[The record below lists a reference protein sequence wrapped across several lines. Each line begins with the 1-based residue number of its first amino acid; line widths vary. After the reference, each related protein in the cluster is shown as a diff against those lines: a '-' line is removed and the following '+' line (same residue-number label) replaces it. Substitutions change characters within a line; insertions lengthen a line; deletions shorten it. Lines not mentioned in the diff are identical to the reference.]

1 MNDTLE
7 EAVKKYALP
16 FESDADLL
24 PLLEAIGDAKI
35 VLLGEASHGTSEFYT
50 IRAKL
55 SKMLIEQKGFSA
67 ITVEGDWPSAQ
78 HVNRY
83 IKGYDAVQKTT
94 QEILKAFSRWP
105 TWMWA
110 NEEIATFVDWL
121 KKHNN
126 NKNPGHKVG
135 FYGIDMYSLWES
147 IEEIIHYLTET
158 NPTGADLELARKA
171 FSCFEPFNGLP
182 EHYAISTAHFSQVC
196 IDEVSHLLSSI
207 RSHKNLYIDNQES
220 NLNLKMNALVTKNA
234 EEYYRAMLQDN
245 ARSWN
250 IRDEHMVEAIH
261 EVRNQYGEDSKIIV
275 WEHNTHI
282 GDARATTMQ
291 EDGMLNVGQLLREQ
305 FQQEEIY
312 AVGLGTHQGT
322 VIAAKKWGEP
332 FEKIE
337 VPPAREHSWEDLLHN
352 TGAVDKLFIFNEEN
366 RKHFAPWIGHRA
378 IGVVYNPEFEAFGN
392 YVPTQ
397 IGNRYDA
404 FIFIDQTNALKPL
417 EVEETVTP

>member
-16 FESDADLL
+16 FDSDADLL
-24 PLLEAIGDAKI
+24 PLLEAIGNAKI

-50 IRAKL
+50 VRAKL

-67 ITVEGDWPSAQ
+67 IAVEGDWPSAQ
-78 HVNRY
+78 HVNRHV
-83 IKGYDAVQKTT
+83 KGYDAVQKTT
-94 QEILKAFSRWP
+94 PEVLKAFNRWP

-110 NEEIATFVDWL
+110 NEEIAAFIDWL
-121 KKHNN
+121 KMHND
-126 NKNPGHKVG
+126 NKTEDYKVG
-135 FYGIDMYSLWES
+135 FYGIDLYSLWES
-147 IEEIIHYLTET
+147 IEEIIRYLTES
-158 NPTGADLELARKA
+158 NPTGVDLELAHKT

-182 EHYAISTAHFSQVC
+182 EHYAISTAHFPQAC
-196 IDEVSHLLSSI
+196 IDEVSQLLTSI
-207 RSHKNLYIDNQES
+207 RSHKDHYKDDQEA
-220 NLNLKMNALVTKNA
+220 NLNLKMNALVAKHA

-291 EDGMLNVGQLLREQ
+291 EDGMLNVGQLLREHY
-305 FQQEEIY
+305 QQGEVY
-312 AVGLGTHQGT
+312 AIGFGTHRGT
-322 VIAAKKWGEP
+322 VIASEKWGVP
-332 FEKIE
+332 YEKIE
-337 VPPAREHSWEDLLHN
+337 VPAARKHSWEDLLHK
-352 TGAVDKLFIFNEEN
+352 TSATDKLFIFNEEN
-366 RKHFAPWIGHRA
+366 RKHFAYWIGHRA
-378 IGVVYNPEFEAFGN
+378 IGVVYNPEFEAYGN

-404 FIFIDQTNALKPL
+404 FIFIDQTKALKPL